1 VLGAHH
7 ADHEKMGMTEE
18 ELAQAHAVSDSVLDA
33 KRLMMVNRTV
43 IRWLHDA
50 SEVDPQVYLG
60 GVTVFGIGLAL

>member
-1 VLGAHH
+1 MLGAHH

-50 SEVDPQVYLG
+50 SEVDP
-60 GVTVFGIGLAL
+60 